1 MTPLMLRS
9 GQIIQLLVIAM
20 LAFGVVMVH
29 SAAMSVGGDSLF
41 SWRPLLT
48 SRYTLHAVAAV
59 AAMLLAGRLDLRQL
73 QRARAWRNPMWWLLA
88 AGLVLMILAVTP
100 WVGKEAHGASRW
112 ITIGS
117 EEGGISFQPSEMMKW
132 LMVPIIAWWCWK
144 CQLRGTM
151 GRFVR
156 GLCPALLL
164 IGGVCYLIV
173 DEDLGTGVLVGAVA
187 MLMLL
192 AGGARVWQLLLLL
205 PPVVVFVA
213 LAIWQDPYRLQ
224 RLITFVNPWAD
235 PLDTGYQPIQSMLAL
250 AEGGLTGQ
258 GLGNGIMK
266 FGYLPTD
273 TSDFVFAVICEE
285 LGLAGAAAV
294 AAMIIAVIWT
304 GVTIIRQSRDAFM
317 RLVALG
323 IVMTFALQGI
333 FNIAVVTVSVPTKG
347 IALPLISAGGTGLI
361 LTAFSLG
368 LLAAMDQINR
378 LEADEEF
385 VAEAQPQAPQTM
397 TG

>member
-1 MTPLMLRS
+1 MLRS
-9 GQIIQLLVIAM
+9 GQIIQLLVITM

-41 SWRPLLT
+41 SWRALLT

-88 AGLVLMILAVTP
+88 AGLVLMILAVTS

-112 ITIGS
+112 ITIGT
-117 EEGGISFQPSEMMKW
+117 EEGGISFQPSELMKW
-132 LMVPIIAWWCWK
+132 LMLPIIAWWCWR
-144 CQLRGTM
+144 CRLRGVM
-151 GRFVR
+151 GSFVW
-156 GLCPALLL
+156 GLCPVLLL

-187 MLMLL
+187 LLMLL

-205 PPVVVFVA
+205 PPAVAFVA

-235 PLDTGYQPIQSMLAL
+235 PQGAGYQPIQSMLAL
-250 AEGGLTGQ
+250 AEGGLTGR

-266 FGYLPTD
+266 FGYLPAD

-304 GVTIIRQSRDAFM
+304 GVTIMRQSRDAFM

-323 IVMTFALQGI
+323 IVMTFALQSI

-347 IALPLISAGGTGLI
+347 IALPLISAGGTGLV

-368 LLAAMDQINR
+368 LLAALDQINR

-385 VAEAQPQAPQTM
+385 VAEAQPQTPQTM